1 MAEER
6 EAARGRGEDAAAG
19 RQGAPARR
27 VSGRDLFGFDGA
39 DLLPDR
45 TADERDAGWGDERG
59 TASDSAADLR
69 RFLDEKP
76 PHHL

>member
-1 MAEER
+1 MAERAGE
-6 EAARGRGEDAAAG
+6 EAAEPRKAAVRRDPFGLDGR
-19 RQGAPARR
+19 
-27 VSGRDLFGFDGA
+27 
-39 DLLPDR
+39 DLLPDV

-59 TASDSAADLR
+59 SGDSGYADSSEADLR